1 MLLVVKN
8 LLPSTRVA
16 RDAGLI
22 PGSGRSPG
30 LKDSNLLQ
38 YCCLGNLMDRGAGG
52 LQSMGPRGHKE
63 SNKTEHTYL
72 KKNIYIYIHIYIFTH
87 IKDNITCIY

>member
-1 MLLVVKN
+1 MVLVVKN
-8 LLPSTRVA
+8 LPPSTRVA

-38 YCCLGNLMDRGAGG
+38 YCCLGNLMDKGVAG
-52 LQSMGPRGHKE
+52 LQSMGPWGHKE
-63 SNKTEHTYL
+63 SNTTKHTYL
-72 KKNIYIYIHIYIFTH
+72 EKNIYMYPYMYTH
-87 IKDNITCIY
+87 T